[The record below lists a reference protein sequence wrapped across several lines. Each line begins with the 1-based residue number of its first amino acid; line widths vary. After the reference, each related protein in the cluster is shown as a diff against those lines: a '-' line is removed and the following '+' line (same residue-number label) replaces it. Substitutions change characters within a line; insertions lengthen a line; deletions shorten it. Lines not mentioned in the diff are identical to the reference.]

1 MTKKEKTST
10 VTLTVSLT
18 VSHPKETDSRQ
29 LKEMTGNALAAT
41 FSYPADSGISVV
53 SSQIQGECA
62 VTTNAERIIGYEIVD
77 KENYLYRGM
86 IPGQLF
92 RSPHNA
98 LLYMKR
104 HRLPKTYSLLP
115 VREGER
121 IQPDY
126 ID

>member
-18 VSHPKETDSRQ
+18 VSHPKDTDFLQ
-29 LKEMTGNALAAT
+29 LKEMTENALTAT
-41 FSYPADSGISVV
+41 FSYHTESGVKVIS
-53 SSQIQGECA
+53 SHIQGECA
-62 VTTNAERIIGYEIVD
+62 VTTTTERVIGYEIVD
-77 KENYLYRGM
+77 KDNYLYRGM

>member
-18 VSHPKETDSRQ
+18 VSHPKETGSFQ
-29 LKEMTGNALAAT
+29 LKEMTENALTAT
-41 FSYPADSGISVV
+41 FSYHTESGVRVIS
-53 SSQIQGECA
+53 SHIQGECA
-62 VTTNAERIIGYEIVD
+62 VTTSAERVIGYEIVD
-77 KENYLYRGM
+77 KDNYLYRRM

-115 VREGER
+115 VKEGER